1 MSFDLSGFLY
11 IQKNYVYDLSAI
23 SQISSGDIVTQHVD
37 KLQRNL
43 GNLYNNYSNANTSAQ
58 KTLTH
63 QDEMLKI
70 VDNEKKRL
78 DAKKNQIND
87 TISSKLRIIDLN
99 NSSRKRQ
106 MQYTNIFVIII
117 IALLLYI
124 ALVNIQYFIP
134 IIPDVVIT
142 LLSILL
148 FTILIYYIIT
158 IIQEIN
164 SREPTNYDSLRQSPP
179 VDSNKSAEKQQKAA
193 EEGDLLGSLGSSMC
207 IGETC
212 CSENTTW
219 NSGTGRCV
227 IKCLDKKTP
236 INFNGKCIAKTAC
249 PKGNKI
255 CGNSCIPEADKCFQI
270 DSFQNLEK
278 NAESFEPYEY
288 SSYSKI

>member
-11 IQKNYVYDLSAI
+11 IQKNYLYDLSAV
-23 SQISSGDIVTQHVD
+23 SQISNGDVVTKEVD
-37 KLQRNL
+37 QLQRNL

-106 MQYTNIFVIII
+106 LQYINIFVVIIVT
-117 IALLLYI
+117 LLIYI
-124 ALVNIQYFIP
+124 TLVNIQYFIP
-134 IIPDVVIT
+134 IIPSALIT
-142 LLSILL
+142 LLTVVVFFIAAVYV
-148 FTILIYYIIT
+148 FN

-164 SREPTNYDSLRQSPP
+164 RREPTNYDTLKLSPP
-179 VDSNKSAEKQQKAA
+179 VDSNKSALKQQTAA
-193 EEGDLLGSLGSSMC
+193 EQGDLLGSLGSNIC

-212 CSENTTW
+212 CSDNTTW
-219 NSGTGRCV
+219 NYGTGKCV
-227 IKCLDKKTP
+227 IKCSDKKAP
-236 INFNGKCIAKTAC
+236 INFNGKCISESAC

-255 CGNSCIPEADKCFQI
+255 CGNSCIPEASKCFQI

-288 SSYSKI
+288 TSYSKI

>member
-23 SQISSGDIVTQHVD
+23 SQISSGDIVTQKVNQ
-37 KLQRNL
+37 LQKDL
-43 GNLYNNYSNANTSAQ
+43 GSLYNNYSNANTSAQ

-87 TISSKLRIIDLN
+87 AVSSRLRIIDLN

-106 MQYTNIFVIII
+106 EQYVNIFVIIVI
-117 IALLLYI
+117 TLLIYI
-124 ALVNIQYFIP
+124 ALINIQYYLP
-134 IIPDVVIT
+134 IIPDVIIT
-142 LLSILL
+142 LLSIIL
-148 FTILIYYIIT
+148 FSISALYVIT

-164 SREPTNYDSLRQSPP
+164 RREPTNYDNLKLSPP
-179 VDSNKSAEKQQKAA
+179 ANANKSQIDRESAAEK
-193 EEGDLLGSLGSSMC
+193 GDLLGSLGANLC

-212 CSENTTW
+212 CSDNTTW
-219 NSGTGRCV
+219 NSGTAKCI
-227 IKCLDKKTP
+227 IKCNDSKKP
-236 INFNGKCIAKTAC
+236 INLNGKCIAQSAC
-249 PKGNKI
+249 TKGNKI
-255 CGNSCIPEADKCFQI
+255 CGKSCIPEGDKCYETE
-270 DSFQNLEK
+270 SFQNLEK
-278 NAESFEPYEY
+278 KIESFEPYEY